1 MADLIPAGLQL
12 RVFRRVPKLRFTV
25 GVWIRL
31 ISASMLTKSLETSPN
46 LVLDLGTKWFE
57 VLAGILAEVD
67 TTIAVK
73 KPEYLI
79 EGDGTKERWQV
90 NIPSSKCAAQPHRL
104 SIVGSAVGSS
114 QKVEAADVVTEVNVS
129 K

>member
-1 MADLIPAGLQL
+1 VA
-12 RVFRRVPKLRFTV
+12 KLPFTV

-73 KPEYLI
+73 KSEYLI